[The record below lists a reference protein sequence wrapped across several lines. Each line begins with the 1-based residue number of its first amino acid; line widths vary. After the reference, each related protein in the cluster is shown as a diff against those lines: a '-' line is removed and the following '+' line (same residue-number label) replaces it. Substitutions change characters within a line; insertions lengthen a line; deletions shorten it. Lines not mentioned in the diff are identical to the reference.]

1 MADSQYSEQLI
12 IRATTVIG
20 LRHNGT
26 VAIGSDGQV
35 TVGNTVMKNSAKKV
49 RRLHDGKVLA
59 GFAGAAADALTLF
72 DKFESKLEQ
81 YRGNLERAAVEL
93 AKEWRTDKYLHRL
106 EALLA
111 VMDKERSLLISGTGE
126 IIEPDDGIIAI
137 GSGGS
142 FALAAARM
150 LLKYSQLPAKEI
162 VREALETAGDICIY
176 TNKNI
181 TIEVL

>member
-1 MADSQYSEQLI
+1 MTIKILS
-12 IRATTVIG
+12 TTVIG
-20 LRHNGT
+20 IRHNGK

-49 RRLHDGKVLA
+49 RKLYNEKVLA

-72 DKFESKLEQ
+72 DRFENKLEQ
-81 YRGNLERAAVEL
+81 YKGNLERAAVEL
-93 AKEWRTDKYLHRL
+93 AKEWRTDKYLQKL

-111 VMDKERSLLISGTGE
+111 VIDENKSLLISGTGE

-137 GSGGS
+137 GSGGMY
-142 FALAAARM
+142 ALAAAKM
-150 LLKYSQLPAKEI
+150 LVKHSQLSAKEI
-162 VREALETAGDICIY
+162 VEEALKTAGDICIY

-181 TIEVL
+181 SIEEL

>member
-1 MADSQYSEQLI
+1 MHYEEKNI
-12 IRATTVIG
+12 IPVIHATTVIG
-20 LRHNGT
+20 IRYNGT

-35 TVGNTVMKNSAKKV
+35 TVGNTVMKNHAKKV
-49 RRLHDGKVLA
+49 RRLYNGKILA

-72 DKFESKLEQ
+72 DKFENKLEQ
-81 YRGNLERAAVEL
+81 HRGNLERAVFEL
-93 AKEWRTDKYLHRL
+93 AKEWRTDKYLQKL

-176 TNKNI
+176 TNKHI
-181 TIEVL
+181 TIEEL